1 MEITVLKPDRKK
13 LEAKLTE
20 TKRRLEKHP
29 YAWFRLEQAGRILR
43 ALGDPQASEFL
54 RQAIANYKFVP
65 LRSGQD
71 RPGDFMRV
79 GNLHRL
85 LGDQDG
91 ATRHFER
98 ARQRYAEDISEKMQ
112 RSEYADP
119 SLEIEHMIQPS
130 FLVGRDQ
137 EVAELIERLRL
148 YYRGTD
154 LAAFRIARLAAARQ
168 ARDADLAA
176 EAVNQFARSIQR
188 TRANIWD
195 TGGVLPWDWY
205 EIATQVWQDLADRE
219 SGPQGVL
226 SGSTLADDVGQ

>member
-1 MEITVLKPDRKK
+1 MDIIVLQPDRKK
-13 LEAKLTE
+13 LEAQLTDVQ
-20 TKRRLEKHP
+20 RRLEKRP
-29 YAWFRLEQAGRILR
+29 NAWFRLEGAGRILR
-43 ALGDPQASEFL
+43 ALGDPRAGDFF
-54 RQAIANYKFVP
+54 RQAIANYKFAP

-91 ATRHFER
+91 ATRHFQR
-98 ARQRYAEDISEKMQ
+98 ARDLYAQAISEKMA

-137 EVAELIERLRL
+137 EVAELIERLRA

-154 LAAFRIARLAAARQ
+154 LLAFPIAKLAAARR

-176 EAVNQFARSIQR
+176 EAVNQFARSVRR
-188 TRANIWD
+188 TRANVWD

-205 EIATQVWQDLADRE
+205 EIATQLWQDLVDQE
-219 SGPQGVL
+219 SGL
-226 SGSTLADDVGQ
+226 